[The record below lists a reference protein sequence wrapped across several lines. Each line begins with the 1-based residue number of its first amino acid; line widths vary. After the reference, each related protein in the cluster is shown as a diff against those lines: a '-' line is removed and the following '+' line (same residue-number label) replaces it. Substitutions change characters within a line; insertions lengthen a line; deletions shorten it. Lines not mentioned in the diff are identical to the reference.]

1 MTKYRQQVLEK
12 TDGKCFYCG
21 CDLRNVKGWNE
32 DHFYPVIRIG
42 NKMAYPE
49 LDCYDNLVPS
59 CAPCNNFKN
68 SYDIEGYRK
77 LISDQFVNVQ
87 KYSTGMR
94 QLVRLGL
101 VDMTPKP
108 VEFYYEKVGI
118 KMKSEAEIV
127 GLLPDAAKVEWY
139 KDNSEPNYYGADIG
153 KYFVTLRH
161 MGSYWLAIAV
171 GNDWDTSNR
180 KEFPNSRL
188 YKQQAAD
195 WALRLNEVSE

>member
-1 MTKYRQQVLEK
+1 
-12 TDGKCFYCG
+12 
-21 CDLRNVKGWNE
+21 
-32 DHFYPVIRIG
+32 
-42 NKMAYPE
+42 
-49 LDCYDNLVPS
+49 
-59 CAPCNNFKN
+59 
-68 SYDIEGYRK
+68 
-77 LISDQFVNVQ
+77 
-87 KYSTGMR
+87 MR

-108 VEFYYEKVGI
+108 IEFYYEKAGI
-118 KMKSEAEIV
+118 KMKSEAEII
-127 GLLPDAAKVEWY
+127 GLLPDAVKVEWY
-139 KDNSEPNYYGADIG
+139 KDNSEPNYYSADIG

-161 MGSYWLAIAV
+161 MGSHWLAIAV